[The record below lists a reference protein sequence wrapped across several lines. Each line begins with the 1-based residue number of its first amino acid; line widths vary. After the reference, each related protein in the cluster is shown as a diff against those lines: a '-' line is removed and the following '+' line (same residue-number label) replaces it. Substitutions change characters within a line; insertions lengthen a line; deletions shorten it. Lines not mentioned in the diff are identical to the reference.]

1 MVGYFEKIFFK
12 ATYINKRTSSTKER
26 NNLFMGCFFLFA
38 KENFKK
44 ALIVTKTINC
54 RFRNLQ
60 SCVAILL
67 LEPNLIENQK
77 IILTI
82 QTKILHSSLFEAF
95 LESAPQLIWQISII
109 LRTGIISK
117 IFSITMSHS
126 ENLI

>member
-12 ATYINKRTSSTKER
+12 ATYINKSTSSIKER
-26 NNLFMGCFFLFA
+26 NNLFMGCFLLFA
-38 KENFKK
+38 KEKFKK
-44 ALIVTKTINC
+44 ELIVTKSINR

-109 LRTGIISK
+109 LRIGIISK
-117 IFSITMSHS
+117 IFLITKP
-126 ENLI
+126 NLEYSM

>member
-12 ATYINKRTSSTKER
+12 TMNINKGTSSIKER

-38 KENFKK
+38 KEKK
-44 ALIVTKTINC
+44 ALIVTKAINC
-54 RFRNLQ
+54 SFRNLQ

-109 LRTGIISK
+109 LRIGIISK
-117 IFSITMSHS
+117 IFLITKP
-126 ENLI
+126 NLEYSM